1 MSFTDTINEKFSA
14 LQQNSSRLQAFRQK
28 GFDNFQRLGIPGS
41 KNEEWKYT
49 RISALFSKNFEINTS
64 GTLAKSPAYYLGAV
78 RLPGSI
84 GSNEL
89 VFINGVYSKE
99 CSRVTDGLFVMP
111 LEDAARSDY
120 KTYIT
125 AHLGHSSRFMKDG
138 LNALN
143 TAFTSNGLFILLKKG
158 RMLESPVYIY
168 HYTDTNTN
176 PVFVQPRILFVLEED
191 AQAEIIE
198 HYINEG
204 TQEAFTNE
212 VFEIV
217 VKENAR
223 LEYYKV
229 QNEKPHCHHAGT
241 THIRQS
247 GRCFTHCVTVTLNG
261 GTIRNN
267 LNLLMEA
274 AHNEG
279 HMYGLY
285 MGNGN
290 THIDNHTIV
299 DNQQPNCFSN
309 ELYKGIMDGNST
321 GVFNGKI
328 FVQQDAQKTNA
339 YQSNKNILVSDNASV
354 NTKPQLEIYADDV
367 KCSHGC
373 TIGQLD
379 EEAMFYMRSRG
390 IDEKRAKAL
399 LLHAFAS
406 DIIAQV
412 KPENL
417 QKYLKA
423 NISRRLL
430 ITDDENN

>member
-1 MSFTDTINEKFSA
+1 MSFTDIINDKFSA
-14 LQQNSSRLQAFRQK
+14 VQQNATRLQSFRQK
-28 GFDNFQRLGIPGS
+28 GFDSFKRLGIPTL

-49 RISALFSKNFEINTS
+49 RISALLTKDFEINTN
-64 GTLAKSPAYYLGAV
+64 TALAKSAAYYQNAV
-78 RLPGSI
+78 RLPGSL
-84 GSNEL
+84 GANEL

-111 LEDAARSDY
+111 LEDAAKSDY
-120 KTYIT
+120 KTYVG
-125 AHLGHSSRFMKDG
+125 AHLGHSSRYNKDG
-138 LNALN
+138 MNALN
-143 TAFTSNGLFILLKKG
+143 SAFTSNGLFMLLKKN
-158 RMLESPVYIY
+158 RMLENPIYIY
-168 HYTDTNTN
+168 HYTDSSANAL
-176 PVFVQPRILFVLEED
+176 FVQPRILFMMEEG
-191 AQAEIIE
+191 AQAEVIE
-198 HYINEG
+198 HYLNEG
-204 TQEAFTNE
+204 SHDAFTNE

-217 VKENAR
+217 VKEDAR

-229 QNEKPHCHHAGT
+229 QNENEHCHHTGT

-261 GTIRNN
+261 GIIRNN

-285 MGNGN
+285 LCNGN
-290 THIDNHTIV
+290 MHVDNHTVV

-309 ELYKGIMDGNST
+309 ELYKGVMDGKST

-354 NTKPQLEIYADDV
+354 NTKPQLEIFADDV

-373 TIGQLD
+373 TVGQLD
-379 EEAMFYMRSRG
+379 EEAMFYMRTRG

-406 DIIAQV
+406 DIVQQV

-417 QKYLKA
+417 RQYLKA
-423 NISRRLL
+423 HISRRLL
-430 ITDDENN
+430 MSDDDSN